1 MTEAQRAVANRLV
14 LLILLVKRTNLK
26 ERRAVMVRLEMTED
40 EAKILRNVIE
50 NYRGH
55 LEVEIHRT
63 ERREFREALEKREK
77 FLREFVKRLDN
88 P

>member
-1 MTEAQRAVANRLV
+1 
-14 LLILLVKRTNLK
+14 
-26 ERRAVMVRLEMTED
+26 MVRLEMTEE

-63 ERREFREALEKREK
+63 ERKEFREALEKREK
-77 FLREFVKRLDN
+77 FLHEFVERLGN
-88 P
+88 L